1 MTNELVT
8 TLIPAEL
15 LLLLLTLTM
24 LIKRVLTAPGSAECD
39 YSSLGGNERAASIG
53 GSQGSTNSP
62 KGKDGHSLFRGTNY
76 IYKISKKYHVTGP

>member
-1 MTNELVT
+1 MTHELAT

-15 LLLLLTLTM
+15 LLLLTLTT

-53 GSQGSTNSP
+53 AGPGSTNGP
-62 KGKDGHSLFRGTNY
+62 KGRDGHSLFRGTNY
-76 IYKISKKYHVTGP
+76 IYKISKKHHVTGP